1 MSEFS
6 SKLEERYTSKYDKRF
21 RKVIADG
28 KVFDPLLNRY
38 VSILRYLRREI
49 GAGKRP
55 SLFARLKKGCKIVND
70 SKKYNF
76 SEDVKQI
83 YGIKEWEQILEHLCD
98 VKFPYRVMEP
108 IGVTEDGKVKKELLD
123 GTSTVVE
130 RINGEYEPISEG
142 VKVLSWHNQMM
153 GEVNDVFNFYEI
165 ASLFDNVEE
174 EIARVSYDN
183 IVTWEIPEREYETP
197 YNVAL
202 KAVKYFRD
210 SGNSFNDFTALFK
223 SRKINEI
230 MSVVMKEGITGDI
243 VHQMLDDI
251 SKPLADIVNYLV
263 LPLDSLYHERRR
275 REAVKGNR
283 GTPFSNTSLFGDEK
297 ENYFQGASAE
307 EGKLLNDSGKD
318 EDTSSSI
325 TEENN
330 AIKLKKLE
338 DEKKALE
345 AQNEQLRKEVEKLE
359 QKVAMIDEM
368 QEMLKKFQKMFK

>member
-1 MSEFS
+1 M
-6 SKLEERYTSKYDKRF
+6 D
-21 RKVIADG
+21 DG

-49 GAGKRP
+49 GVGKRP
-55 SLFARLKKGCKIVND
+55 SLFVRLKKGCKIVND

-83 YGIKEWEQILEHLCD
+83 YGIKEWEQILEQLCD
-98 VKFPYRVMEP
+98 VEFPYRVMELV
-108 IGVTEDGKVKKELLD
+108 GVTEDGKVKKELLD
-123 GTSTVVE
+123 GTSVVVCK
-130 RINGEYEPISEG
+130 INGEYEVNSEG
-142 VKVLSWHNQMM
+142 IKVLCWYNQVMN
-153 GEVNDVFNFYEI
+153 EVNDIFNFYEI
-165 ASLFDNVEE
+165 VSLFDSVEK

-183 IVTWEIPEREYETP
+183 IVTWEIPDREYETQ

-210 SGNSFNDFTALFK
+210 SGNSFNDFTALFN

-251 SKPLADIVNYLV
+251 SKPLAVIVNYLV
-263 LPLDSLYHERRR
+263 LPLDSLYQERRR

-297 ENYFQGASAE
+297 ENYFQGASAG

-359 QKVAMIDEM
+359 EKVAMIDEM
-368 QEMLKKFQKMFK
+368 QAMLQKFQEMFK